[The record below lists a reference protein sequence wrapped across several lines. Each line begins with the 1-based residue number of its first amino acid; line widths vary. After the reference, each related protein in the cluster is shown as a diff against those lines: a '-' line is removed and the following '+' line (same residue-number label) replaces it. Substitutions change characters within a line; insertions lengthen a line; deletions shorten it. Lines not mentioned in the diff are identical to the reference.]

1 MTTEDPLGDG
11 DVVLRPL
18 TEENRPALEALRVA
32 TAQRALVSSVT
43 DSLAEAERYADANP
57 LVFGLYDRETPVGFV
72 MIAEEDDDPD
82 YIAHF
87 LWKLLIDERFQRRGF
102 GTAALDLVAA
112 YFRSKGVPTMWT
124 SAGEGRGQPDPVLRA
139 VRVRPRRRQRGR
151 RRDPRDHA
159 STRPRSGC
167 ERQLDG
173 VARAPERRQ

>member
-11 DVVLRPL
+11 DVMLRPL

-32 TAQRALVSSVT
+32 TAQRAFVSSVT

-72 MIAEEDDDPD
+72 MIADEVDDPD

-124 SAGEGRGQPDPVLRA
+124 SAGEGEGSPIPFYERYGF
-139 VRVRPRRRQRGR
+139 VR
-151 RRDPRDHA
+151 
-159 STRPRSGC
+159 
-167 ERQLDG
+167 DG
-173 VARAPERRQ
+173 VHEDDDGSREIMLRLDLAREQVGGPPGT

>member
-32 TAQRALVSSVT
+32 TAQRAFVSSVT

-72 MIAEEDDDPD
+72 MIADEVDDPD
-82 YIAHF
+82 YIAHY

-124 SAGEGRGQPDPVLRA
+124 SAGEGEGSPIPFYERYGF
-139 VRVRPRRRQRGR
+139 VR
-151 RRDPRDHA
+151 
-159 STRPRSGC
+159 
-167 ERQLDG
+167 DG
-173 VARAPERRQ
+173 VNEDDDGSREIMLRLDLARDASASSTA

>member
-1 MTTEDPLGDG
+1 MTTEDPVGDG

-32 TAQRALVSSVT
+32 TAQRAFVSSVT

-57 LVFGLYDRETPVGFV
+57 LVFGMYDRETPVGFV
-72 MIAEEDDDPD
+72 MIADEVDDPD

-124 SAGEGRGQPDPVLRA
+124 SAGEGEGSPIPFYERYGF
-139 VRVRPRRRQRGR
+139 VR
-151 RRDPRDHA
+151 
-159 STRPRSGC
+159 
-167 ERQLDG
+167 DG
-173 VARAPERRQ
+173 VNEDDDRSREIMLRLDLARDASASSTA

>member
-11 DVVLRPL
+11 HLVLRPL

-32 TAQRALVSSVT
+32 TAQRAFVSSVT

-72 MIAEEDDDPD
+72 MIADEVDDPD

-124 SAGEGRGQPDPVLRA
+124 SAGEGEGSPIPFYERYGF
-139 VRVRPRRRQRGR
+139 VR
-151 RRDPRDHA
+151 
-159 STRPRSGC
+159 
-167 ERQLDG
+167 DG
-173 VARAPERRQ
+173 VNEEDDGSREIMLRLDLARDASASSTA

>member
-1 MTTEDPLGDG
+1 MTTEDPFGDG

-43 DSLAEAERYADANP
+43 DSLAEAERYSDANP

-72 MIAEEDDDPD
+72 MIADEVDDPD

-124 SAGEGRGQPDPVLRA
+124 SAGEGEGSPIPFYERYGF
-139 VRVRPRRRQRGR
+139 VR
-151 RRDPRDHA
+151 
-159 STRPRSGC
+159 
-167 ERQLDG
+167 DG
-173 VARAPERRQ
+173 VHEDDDGSGEIMLRLDLARDARASSKA

>member
-32 TAQRALVSSVT
+32 TAQRVFVSSVT

-57 LVFGLYDRETPVGFV
+57 LVFGLYERETPVGFV
-72 MIAEEDDDPD
+72 MIADEVDDPD

-102 GTAALDLVAA
+102 GTAGLDLVAA

-124 SAGEGRGQPDPVLRA
+124 SAGEGEGSPIPFYERYGF
-139 VRVRPRRRQRGR
+139 VR
-151 RRDPRDHA
+151 
-159 STRPRSGC
+159 
-167 ERQLDG
+167 DG
-173 VARAPERRQ
+173 VHEEDDGSREIMLRLDLARDASGTADPIQDLEPGT

>member
-11 DVVLRPL
+11 DIVLRPL

-32 TAQRALVSSVT
+32 TAQRAFVSSVT

-72 MIAEEDDDPD
+72 MIADEVDDPD

-124 SAGEGRGQPDPVLRA
+124 SAGEGEGSPIPFY
-139 VRVRPRRRQRGR
+139 
-151 RRDPRDHA
+151 
-159 STRPRSGC
+159 
-167 ERQLDG
+167 ERYGFVPDG
-173 VARAPERRQ
+173 VHEDDDGSHEIMLRLDLARDASASSTA

>member
-32 TAQRALVSSVT
+32 TAQRAFVSSVT

-72 MIAEEDDDPD
+72 MIADEVDDPD

-87 LWKLLIDERFQRRGF
+87 LWKILIDERFQRRGF

-124 SAGEGRGQPDPVLRA
+124 SAGEGEGSPIPFYERYGFVRDAVHEDDDGSREIMLRLDLARDASASSVLN
-139 VRVRPRRRQRGR
+139 
-151 RRDPRDHA
+151 
-159 STRPRSGC
+159 S
-167 ERQLDG
+167 
-173 VARAPERRQ
+173 

>member
-32 TAQRALVSSVT
+32 TAQRAFVSSVT
-43 DSLAEAERYADANP
+43 DSLAEAERYAEANP
-57 LVFGLYDRETPVGFV
+57 LLFGLYDRETPVGFV
-72 MIAEEDDDPD
+72 MIADEVDDPD

-87 LWKLLIDERFQRRGF
+87 LWKILIDERFQRRGF

-124 SAGEGRGQPDPVLRA
+124 SAGEGEGSPIPFYERYGFVRDSVHEDDDGSREIMLRLDLA
-139 VRVRPRRRQRGR
+139 
-151 RRDPRDHA
+151 RDA
-159 STRPRSGC
+159 SASST
-167 ERQLDG
+167 
-173 VARAPERRQ
+173 A

>member
-11 DVVLRPL
+11 DIVLRPL

-32 TAQRALVSSVT
+32 TAQRAFVSSVT

-72 MIAEEDDDPD
+72 MIADEVDDPD
-82 YIAHF
+82 YIAHY

-124 SAGEGRGQPDPVLRA
+124 SAGEGEGSPIPFYERYGF
-139 VRVRPRRRQRGR
+139 VR
-151 RRDPRDHA
+151 
-159 STRPRSGC
+159 
-167 ERQLDG
+167 DG
-173 VARAPERRQ
+173 VHEDDDGSREIMLRLDLAREQAGGPPGT

>member
-1 MTTEDPLGDG
+1 MTTEATLSDG
-11 DVVLRPL
+11 DVVLRPV

-32 TAQRALVSSVT
+32 TAQRAFVSSVT

-72 MIAEEDDDPD
+72 MIADEVDDPD

-124 SAGEGRGQPDPVLRA
+124 SAGEGEGSPIPFYERYGF
-139 VRVRPRRRQRGR
+139 VR
-151 RRDPRDHA
+151 
-159 STRPRSGC
+159 
-167 ERQLDG
+167 DG
-173 VARAPERRQ
+173 VHEDDDGSREIMLRLDLARDASASSTA

>member
-32 TAQRALVSSVT
+32 TAQRAFVSSVT

-72 MIAEEDDDPD
+72 MIADEVDDPD
-82 YIAHF
+82 YIAHY

-124 SAGEGRGQPDPVLRA
+124 STGEGEGSPIPFYERYGF
-139 VRVRPRRRQRGR
+139 VR
-151 RRDPRDHA
+151 
-159 STRPRSGC
+159 
-167 ERQLDG
+167 DG
-173 VARAPERRQ
+173 VHEDDDGSREIMLRLDLARDAQVGRHSN

>member
-32 TAQRALVSSVT
+32 TAQRAFVSSVT

-57 LVFGLYDRETPVGFV
+57 LVFGLYDQETPVGFV
-72 MIAEEDDDPD
+72 MIADEVDDPD

-124 SAGEGRGQPDPVLRA
+124 SAGEGEGSPIPFYERYGF
-139 VRVRPRRRQRGR
+139 VR
-151 RRDPRDHA
+151 
-159 STRPRSGC
+159 
-167 ERQLDG
+167 DG
-173 VARAPERRQ
+173 VHEDDDGSREIMLRLDLARDASASSVLNS

>member
-11 DVVLRPL
+11 YLMVRPI
-18 TEENRPALEALRVA
+18 TEKNRPALEALRVA
-32 TAQRALVSSVT
+32 TAQRAFVSSVT

-72 MIAEEDDDPD
+72 MIADEVDDPD

-124 SAGEGRGQPDPVLRA
+124 SAGEGEGSPIPFYERYGF
-139 VRVRPRRRQRGR
+139 VR
-151 RRDPRDHA
+151 
-159 STRPRSGC
+159 
-167 ERQLDG
+167 DG
-173 VARAPERRQ
+173 VHEDDDGSREIMLRLDLARDASASSTA

>member
-11 DVVLRPL
+11 HLVLRPL
-18 TEENRPALEALRVA
+18 TEKNRPALEALRVA
-32 TAQRALVSSVT
+32 TAQRAFVSSVT

-72 MIAEEDDDPD
+72 MIADEVDDPD

-124 SAGEGRGQPDPVLRA
+124 STGEGEGSPIPFYERYGF
-139 VRVRPRRRQRGR
+139 VR
-151 RRDPRDHA
+151 
-159 STRPRSGC
+159 
-167 ERQLDG
+167 DG
-173 VARAPERRQ
+173 VHEDDDGSREIMLRLDLARDASASSTA

>member
-1 MTTEDPLGDG
+1 MATEDPLGDG

-32 TAQRALVSSVT
+32 TAQRAFVSSVT
-43 DSLAEAERYADANP
+43 DSLAEAEQNADANP

-72 MIAEEDDDPD
+72 MIADEVDDPD

-102 GTAALDLVAA
+102 GTAALDFVAA

-124 SAGEGRGQPDPVLRA
+124 SAGEGEGSPIPFYERYGF
-139 VRVRPRRRQRGR
+139 VR
-151 RRDPRDHA
+151 
-159 STRPRSGC
+159 
-167 ERQLDG
+167 DG
-173 VARAPERRQ
+173 VHEDDDGSREIMLRLDLARDASASSTA

>member
-1 MTTEDPLGDG
+1 MTTEATLSDG
-11 DVVLRPL
+11 DVVLRPV

-32 TAQRALVSSVT
+32 TAQRAFVSSVT

-72 MIAEEDDDPD
+72 MIADEVDDPD

-124 SAGEGRGQPDPVLRA
+124 SAGEGEGSPIPFYERYGF
-139 VRVRPRRRQRGR
+139 VR
-151 RRDPRDHA
+151 
-159 STRPRSGC
+159 
-167 ERQLDG
+167 DG
-173 VARAPERRQ
+173 VHEDDNGSREIMLRLDLARDASASSTA

>member
-32 TAQRALVSSVT
+32 TAQRAFVSSVT
-43 DSLAEAERYADANP
+43 DSLAEAQRYADANP

-72 MIAEEDDDPD
+72 MIADEVDDPD

-87 LWKLLIDERFQRRGF
+87 VWKLLIDERFQRRGF

-124 SAGEGRGQPDPVLRA
+124 SAGEGEGSPIPFYERYGF
-139 VRVRPRRRQRGR
+139 VR
-151 RRDPRDHA
+151 
-159 STRPRSGC
+159 
-167 ERQLDG
+167 DG
-173 VARAPERRQ
+173 VNEDDDGSREIMLRLDLAPGASAS

>member
-11 DVVLRPL
+11 DVVLRSL

-32 TAQRALVSSVT
+32 TAQRAFVSSVT

-72 MIAEEDDDPD
+72 MIADEVDDPD

-124 SAGEGRGQPDPVLRA
+124 SAGEGEGSPIPFYERYGF
-139 VRVRPRRRQRGR
+139 VR
-151 RRDPRDHA
+151 
-159 STRPRSGC
+159 
-167 ERQLDG
+167 DG
-173 VARAPERRQ
+173 VHEDDDGSREIMLRLDLARDASASSTA

>member
-32 TAQRALVSSVT
+32 TAQRAFVSSVT
-43 DSLAEAERYADANP
+43 DSLAEAERHADANP

-72 MIAEEDDDPD
+72 MIADEVDDPD

-124 SAGEGRGQPDPVLRA
+124 SAGEGEGSPIPFYERYGF
-139 VRVRPRRRQRGR
+139 VR
-151 RRDPRDHA
+151 
-159 STRPRSGC
+159 
-167 ERQLDG
+167 DG
-173 VARAPERRQ
+173 VHEDDDGSREIMLRLDLARDASASSTA

>member
-1 MTTEDPLGDG
+1 MTTEDPLSDG

-32 TAQRALVSSVT
+32 TAQRAFVSSVT

-72 MIAEEDDDPD
+72 MIADEVDDPD
-82 YIAHF
+82 YIAHY

-124 SAGEGRGQPDPVLRA
+124 STGEGEGSPIPFYERYGF
-139 VRVRPRRRQRGR
+139 VR
-151 RRDPRDHA
+151 
-159 STRPRSGC
+159 
-167 ERQLDG
+167 DG
-173 VARAPERRQ
+173 VHEDDDGSREIMLRLDLARDAQVGRHSN

>member
-11 DVVLRPL
+11 DIVLRPL

-32 TAQRALVSSVT
+32 TAQQAFVSSVT

-72 MIAEEDDDPD
+72 MIADEVDDPD
-82 YIAHF
+82 YIAHY

-124 SAGEGRGQPDPVLRA
+124 SAGEGEGSPIPFYEQYGF
-139 VRVRPRRRQRGR
+139 VR
-151 RRDPRDHA
+151 
-159 STRPRSGC
+159 
-167 ERQLDG
+167 DG
-173 VARAPERRQ
+173 VHEDDDGSSEIMLRFDLAREQGGGPPGT